1 MAGVQGWGHS
11 AEAEVV
17 GCTGSEEVPGELR
30 TRQLSEEQLRE
41 LHKYLELQVQELG
54 ELEECHM
61 KLELEQPQLQVH
73 DHVNDHEHGHH
84 RHGLV
89 RKPE

>member
-1 MAGVQGWGHS
+1 M
-11 AEAEVV
+11 V
-17 GCTGSEEVPGELR
+17 GCTGSGEGLEELR

-41 LHKYLELQVQELG
+41 PRKYLELQVQELG
-54 ELEECHM
+54 VPEGCHTKPELG
-61 KLELEQPQLQVH
+61 QPQLQVH
-73 DHVNDHEHGHH
+73 DHVNDHANGHH

>member
-1 MAGVQGWGHS
+1 M
-11 AEAEVV
+11 V
-17 GCTGSEEVPGELR
+17 GCTGSEEGPGELR
-30 TRQLSEEQLRE
+30 IRRLSEEQLRE
-41 LHKYLELQVQELG
+41 PRKYLELQVRELG
-54 ELEECHM
+54 ELEGCHT

-73 DHVNDHEHGHH
+73 DHVNDHANGHH